1 MRRARREHAP
11 SLAVQT
17 RYANLRARR
26 RRSLRW
32 ETGAIRRRVAG
43 DGTRRG
49 IAGADGDVQVRVL
62 VEDVYDPDVAELL
75 EALQGG
81 GRDVASKREATA
93 RQRDELRLPRRSVTS
108 TEAGAKPTDGPQW
121 VQLHLVR
128 VVGSVRV
135 RGDGRASLRG
145 TRFAAVA
152 AVNTAYLFPGG
163 VLVPVAS
170 TPADAS
176 IVRQREEPKF
186 RLSQLSLSLDP
197 SPSFAHLRRRLSRDG
212 RSQRLKRRVDVVLF
226 VWCRHRD
233 RRGARRTV
241 QDRRREAKK
250 CNVGKRDDA
259 LFLSGSSSSRPSK
272 RPHAPARSPSG
283 LGARMASSSCCSQR
297 LAARGF
303 VRQRVARQ
311 RLGTAARPSRANVG
325 SGHDASSPPAPAL
338 PARTW
343 RTTRRA
349 SDDGTYAGW
358 HLPDASK
365 ARGMRVE
372 TLFVLETNVDDLS
385 PQIVAY
391 ALEEMLAAGALDAW
405 SVAATMK
412 KGRMGSLLCALCDK
426 THVDTL
432 CEILFQVR
440 V

>member
-1 MRRARREHAP
+1 MV
-11 SLAVQT
+11 S
-17 RYANLRARR
+17 
-26 RRSLRW
+26 
-32 ETGAIRRRVAG
+32 
-43 DGTRRG
+43 
-49 IAGADGDVQVRVL
+49 
-62 VEDVYDPDVAELL
+62 
-75 EALQGG
+75 
-81 GRDVASKREATA
+81 
-93 RQRDELRLPRRSVTS
+93 
-108 TEAGAKPTDGPQW
+108 
-121 VQLHLVR
+121 
-128 VVGSVRV
+128 
-135 RGDGRASLRG
+135 
-145 TRFAAVA
+145 
-152 AVNTAYLFPGG
+152 
-163 VLVPVAS
+163 
-170 TPADAS
+170 
-176 IVRQREEPKF
+176 
-186 RLSQLSLSLDP
+186 
-197 SPSFAHLRRRLSRDG
+197 SP
-212 RSQRLKRRVDVVLF
+212 
-226 VWCRHRD
+226 
-233 RRGARRTV
+233 
-241 QDRRREAKK
+241 
-250 CNVGKRDDA
+250 
-259 LFLSGSSSSRPSK
+259 
-272 RPHAPARSPSG
+272 
-283 LGARMASSSCCSQR
+283 CCSHR

-412 KGRMGSLLCALCDK
+412 KGSMGSLLCALCDK
-426 THVDTL
+426 EHVDTL